1 MSNID
6 FGKTI
11 KTIFDYIFSFWT
23 FAFLVVAGFA
33 YVLTTVAENE
43 STDRE
48 ARRVATELCYNQ
60 GMVVVQT
67 DAGPR
72 CADPKGLLKLK

>member
-1 MSNID
+1 MSNVD

-11 KTIFDYIFSFWT
+11 KTVFDYIFSFYT
-23 FAFLVVAGFA
+23 FFLLVFAGFA
-33 YVLTTVAENE
+33 YVIVNVAENE

-72 CADPKGLLKLK
+72 CADPKGLIKLK